1 MYFYTYLTYSISNLL
16 LRRRGARFHHHHLA
30 ITPTCQPSHAP
41 PSTRAETLNYSRSAS
56 PSIKLEMAPY
66 GLIPPSSS
74 ASPRGFRKS
83 LSAPISPCPKISSRE
98 NDAKKKKQKGFD
110 LCLSGGLKE
119 GTASLSPLLLLQP
132 GAAVVVSR
140 LMRQR
145 RRRFCSRKCQ
155 TRRGGKGGG
164 GGGGGG
170 GGAGDSG
177 GDACVSTLWQRDK
190 GRFVQVY
197 KSTETLSR
205 SFRLWLV

>member
-1 MYFYTYLTYSISNLL
+1 MASFLPPPP
-16 LRRRGARFHHHHLA
+16 HL
-30 ITPTCQPSHAP
+30 
-41 PSTRAETLNYSRSAS
+41 
-56 PSIKLEMAPY
+56 
-66 GLIPPSSS
+66 
-74 ASPRGFRKS
+74 PRGFRKS
-83 LSAPISPCPKISSRE
+83 LSAPISPCPKISFRE
-98 NDAKKKKQKGFD
+98 NDAKKKKQKD
-110 LCLSGGLKE
+110 WISACQKGLKE

-155 TRRGGKGGG
+155 TRRGG
-164 GGGGGG
+164 